1 MIVLWRAYKLHKAHP
16 PWPWDWCM
24 REAKRGVEPM
34 PWDVICWG
42 AIVVCVCLFLFSA
55 AIGDMGATYHKAMLA
70 KEWACTRAEYGVI
83 WIGDKSYPGVKC
95 TEEINLNTEE
105 VRKVK

>member
-1 MIVLWRAYKLHKAHP
+1 MIHIPRALTLKYKHRV
-16 PWPWDWCM
+16 WPWDMCL
-24 REAKRGVEPM
+24 REAKRDLYPVDWEQIYYGM
-34 PWDVICWG
+34 
-42 AIVVCVCLFLFSA
+42 IVVTVCLFIFGA
-55 AIGDMGATYHKAMLA
+55 AIGDGIGAYHKAMLT

-95 TEEINLNTEE
+95 TEEINLSTEE